1 MRVFLMLLIAAL
13 AAVASTARAGCNQPA
28 GCQEALPALAASA
41 EPAAGAP
48 VLVAQLPGEVMPAVA
63 PATAGAPARV
73 VANLSDG
80 RPGNAM
86 VARPE
91 AVRAARPDERTRAE
105 PRPAAGSE
113 PSSVWLMLFAGL
125 AFAGFVVAKRSRG

>member
-1 MRVFLMLLIAAL
+1 MRVFPMLLIAAL
-13 AAVASTARAGCNQPA
+13 TASASAARAGCNEPA
-28 GCQEALPALAASA
+28 RCPDAAAAAASA
-41 EPAAGAP
+41 EPASAPP
-48 VLVAQLPGEVMPAVA
+48 VLVAELPGEVVPAVA
-63 PATAGAPARV
+63 PGPGSAAARV

-91 AVRAARPDERTRAE
+91 TGRAARADERTRAE

-113 PSSVWLMLFAGL
+113 SSSVWLMLFAGL